1 LTYHRFAI
9 LCAIVDTPVKNSHNV
24 LVALSL
30 LPNLDG
36 IKNNTNMISL
46 NFINE
51 DILKILAS
59 MIAGSIIGAE
69 REYKSKN
76 AGFRTITLITIG
88 ATLYTLLSKEI
99 AGGKDFHVVGNIVV
113 GIGFLGA
120 GAIFKAGSRISG
132 LTTAATIWISAAI
145 GMAIGAGEYTFAFIT
160 LIAVLIILLG
170 FSGMQTI
177 IDNRN
182 TQKYYKISIKNNNDF
197 YILIKEFIKECQLE
211 SQQVNISK
219 IDDRLLYTFKISGAI
234 HKHEQ
239 LVSLL
244 ASSNEILA
252 FEV

>member
-1 LTYHRFAI
+1 M
-9 LCAIVDTPVKNSHNV
+9 
-24 LVALSL
+24 
-30 LPNLDG
+30 G
-36 IKNNTNMISL
+36 SL

-51 DILKILAS
+51 DLIKILAS

-113 GIGFLGA
+113 GVGFLGA
-120 GAIFKAGSRISG
+120 GAIFKDGSNVSG

-145 GMAIGAGEYTFAFIT
+145 GMAIGAGEYSFALMT
-160 LIAVLIILLG
+160 LITVLIILLG
-170 FSGMQTI
+170 FSGIQSI

-182 TQKYYKISIKNNNDF
+182 AEKYYKISIKNHSDAYVF
-197 YILIKEFIKECQLE
+197 IKNITKECQLK
-211 SQQVNISK
+211 SRQVNVSK
-219 IDDRLLYTFKISGAI
+219 VDEKLRYTFKVSGSVD
-234 HKHEQ
+234 KHAQ
-239 LVSLL
+239 FVSLL
-244 ASSNEILA
+244 SSCDEIIA